1 MGSQPNGSK
10 TRWREAIYLSY
21 PRATPSTLEAAL
33 QRRRNTKTTHPPRPF
48 LFWGVYVYVHNTR
61 GEESGGNGTI
71 PNAPALSLAEGFPKR
86 NPTPSLYQHPLTAI
100 HHSSLRSRSGEIM
113 RGVKFPPLPPRQQSP
128 LSSCSGHRG
137 AVGGGAV
144 SSGGRCWSQSQRRL
158 LRCPNSSYRTVP
170 LPLVR
175 SRASSRPTNSAP
187 APQPHSHL
195 TVWRESRH
203 AQAA

>member
-1 MGSQPNGSK
+1 MSSVFVYEYLVLVLICVSLSVAAHDVPSSSRMLTRSTEQSSHSNGSR

-86 NPTPSLYQHPLTAI
+86 NPTPTTPSLYQHPLFLSPQFI
-100 HHSSLRSRSGEIM
+100 HSSLRSRSGEIM
-113 RGVKFPPLPPRQQSP
+113 AENSP
-128 LSSCSGHRG
+128 SD
-137 AVGGGAV
+137 
-144 SSGGRCWSQSQRRL
+144 
-158 LRCPNSSYRTVP
+158 
-170 LPLVR
+170 
-175 SRASSRPTNSAP
+175 
-187 APQPHSHL
+187 QPS
-195 TVWRESRH
+195 
-203 AQAA
+203 